1 MTVTIEELWSGAI
14 SWSQAHALEKFGAKF
29 IEMRDE
35 YDGDEID
42 EIIHE
47 IMQMQI
53 NCDDFKVEGHGDF
66 TLIVFHRGLYSQS
79 LVLDRNSYRTIK
91 IS

>member
-29 IEMRDE
+29 IEMQDE
-35 YDGDEID
+35 HDDEKID
-42 EIIHE
+42 EII
-47 IMQMQI
+47 QMQI
-53 NCDDFKVEGHGDF
+53 NCDDFKVEGHGEF
-66 TLIVFHRGLYSQS
+66 TLIVFHKGLYSQS
-79 LVLDRNSYRTIK
+79 LVLDTNSYRTIK

>member
-29 IEMRDE
+29 IEMQDE
-35 YDGDEID
+35 HDGEKID
-42 EIIHE
+42 EII
-47 IMQMQI
+47 QMQI
-53 NCDDFKVEGHGDF
+53 NCDDFKVEGHGEF
-66 TLIVFHRGLYSQS
+66 TLIVFHKGLYSQS
-79 LVLDRNSYRTIK
+79 LVLDTNSYRTIK

>member
-1 MTVTIEELWSGAI
+1 MTVTIEDLWSGAI

-35 YDGDEID
+35 HDGEEID
-42 EIIHE
+42 EII
-47 IMQMQI
+47 QMQI
-53 NCDDFKVEGHGDF
+53 NCDDFMFEGHGDF
-66 TLIVFHRGLYSQS
+66 TFIVFHKGPYIKS
-79 LVLDRNSYRTIK
+79 LVLDRNNYRTIK